1 MKRNEKMPKEELEY
15 YQSLF
20 TGNTLYSD
28 AKKNLGEKL
37 SELRENAGFQQADVA
52 AIVGI
57 SRPTLS
63 YYESGERSVDTE
75 VLLKLATLYNVSIDY
90 LFGLC
95 KTPNPRVNYEETD
108 EMNGLGYSQ
117 EVYNLLWESP
127 SFNQLLNDMAKH
139 PLFETLEKLTYNSRY
154 TEYDEVDSGYRS
166 FLVSKVLYEMI
177 SDIFNNW
184 YYDNPGNIQMLS
196 KAEKAKISKEIQDY
210 LEQERSLDDIEEP
223 DLLLKTEY
231 EVHRKLEQLY
241 IKLKK
246 YL

>member
-1 MKRNEKMPKEELEY
+1 MKRNGKMPKEELEY

-95 KTPNPRVNYEETD
+95 KTPDPRVNYEETD

-139 PLFETLEKLTYNSRY
+139 PLFEKLAKLTYN
-154 TEYDEVDSGYRS
+154 
-166 FLVSKVLYEMI
+166 
-177 SDIFNNW
+177 
-184 YYDNPGNIQMLS
+184 
-196 KAEKAKISKEIQDY
+196 
-210 LEQERSLDDIEEP
+210 
-223 DLLLKTEY
+223 
-231 EVHRKLEQLY
+231 
-241 IKLKK
+241 
-246 YL
+246 